1 MNWEFELIGGP
12 FVGVSEGPV
21 WIENNLIFTHIP
33 SSTIRQYNP
42 ETGQITVIRRETNY
56 ANGLTLDNNNNL
68 YACEGDARR
77 VVKYSGN
84 QTIILA
90 DNFENL
96 KLNIPNDLVCDKDGD
111 IWFTDPF
118 YEAAAG
124 KWSEDVSNKELAHDS
139 VYRITDIGG
148 DKWQISRVTF
158 DTTRPNGLL
167 FSLNYDFLYVAQSG
181 RREDEYRQLRAY
193 KINPDKSL
201 GKNQVLHDFGPD
213 RGIDGMCLDIDGNI
227 VATAGWELGG
237 PGPMIYIFSPEG
249 EILDSH
255 AVPANRPTNCAFGGE
270 KMSSLYITT
279 TDGHLFKVETEL
291 TGSNIIRQ

>member
-12 FVGVSEGPV
+12 YGGVSEGPV
-21 WIENNLIFTHIP
+21 WVGGKLIFTHIP
-33 SSTIRQYNP
+33 SSTIREYNP
-42 ETGQITVIRRETNY
+42 ETGNISIIREKTNY
-56 ANGLTLDNNNNL
+56 ANGLTLDHDNNL

-77 VVKYSGN
+77 VVKYSKN
-84 QTIILA
+84 ETIILA
-90 DNFENL
+90 DNYENTS
-96 KLNIPNDLVCDKDGD
+96 LNIPNDLVCDRDGD

-124 KWSEDVSNKELAHDS
+124 KWSEDISNKELTHDS
-139 VYRITDIGG
+139 VYRVKNTGNSLG
-148 DKWQISRVTF
+148 EISRVTF

-193 KINPDKSL
+193 KVNPDKSL
-201 GKNQVLHDFGPD
+201 GEREVMHDFGPD
-213 RGIDGMCLDIDGNI
+213 RGIDGMCLDIHGNI

-237 PGPMIYIFSPEG
+237 PGPMIYIFSPNG
-249 EILDSH
+249 EVLNSH
-255 AVPANRPTNCAFGGE
+255 PVPANRPTNCAFGGE
-270 KMSSLYITT
+270 KMSTLYVTS

-291 TGSNIIRQ
+291 TGSSINR